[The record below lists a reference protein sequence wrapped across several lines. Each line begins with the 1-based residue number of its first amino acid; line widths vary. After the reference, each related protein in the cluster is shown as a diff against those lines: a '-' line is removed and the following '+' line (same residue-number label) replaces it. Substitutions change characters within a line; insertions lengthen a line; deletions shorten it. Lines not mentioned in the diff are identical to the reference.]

1 MGRLLKDSSAR
12 GARGKDQGV
21 SADLSVLPNLT
32 EPGQTGRVW
41 VSSGHAAAHVGFMKA
56 SGAWLTGA
64 RCRGCCSVGLEDAG
78 LWAPPLFPRPA
89 PPPQVPLSGLY
100 PDPES
105 GGFCPSAE
113 RGAVPDCVWRPLA
126 SLFTIS
132 LLQGRL
138 FLEKFSFIDF
148 YF

>member
-1 MGRLLKDSSAR
+1 MLGSRELGAGGAALSAWKTLGSGLRPSSPR
-12 GARGKDQGV
+12 
-21 SADLSVLPNLT
+21 
-32 EPGQTGRVW
+32 
-41 VSSGHAAAHVGFMKA
+41 
-56 SGAWLTGA
+56 
-64 RCRGCCSVGLEDAG
+64 
-78 LWAPPLFPRPA
+78 PRPA
-89 PPPQVPLSGLY
+89 PPPQVPLSGLH